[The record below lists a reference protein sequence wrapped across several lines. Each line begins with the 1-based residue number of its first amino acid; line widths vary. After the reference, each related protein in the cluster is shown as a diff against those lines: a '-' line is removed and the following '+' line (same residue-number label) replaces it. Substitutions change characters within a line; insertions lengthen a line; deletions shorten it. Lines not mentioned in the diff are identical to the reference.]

1 LQPVIMV
8 IDDDNTITELLA
20 TVIEKYG
27 FTPITASNGRAA
39 LDILDQ
45 IPPPV
50 LIITDYSMPLLNG
63 RELILALSLK
73 PGYEQIPVVMITGS
87 SAQDLQLPNTC
98 NFEGVI
104 LKPFDLATIAGIIM
118 KYTGG
123 DKSYH
128 LA

>member
-1 LQPVIMV
+1 MQPVIMV

-63 RELILALSLK
+63 RELILPLSLK
-73 PGYEQIPVVMITGS
+73 PGYEQI
-87 SAQDLQLPNTC
+87 L
-98 NFEGVI
+98 
-104 LKPFDLATIAGIIM
+104 
-118 KYTGG
+118 
-123 DKSYH
+123 
-128 LA
+128 